1 MVIKILK
8 SKLFSAVIIA
18 GIGWLSLSFV
28 RIKMHEGMVNKEVGN
43 IETKIS
49 NLEKSNSSLERF
61 ISYIKHPSFME
72 KEARIQLNYKAE
84 GEEVVFV
91 YPDTSAKAGSESDD
105 FRKQL
110 AQMPNYLKWMYY
122 LLGY

>member
-8 SKLFSAVIIA
+8 SKWLLGIIIA
-18 GIGWLSLSFV
+18 GLGWLSLSFIN
-28 RIKMHEGMVNKEVGN
+28 IKVHEDIVNKEVN
-43 IETKIS
+43 NVQTKIS
-49 NLEKSNSSLERF
+49 NLQKNNSALERF
-61 ISYIKHPSFME
+61 ISYVKHPSFLE
-72 KEARIQLNYKAE
+72 KEARLQLNYKAA

-91 YPDTSAKAGSESDD
+91 YPDTNAKANSGSMD

-110 AQMPNYLKWMYY
+110 ALMPNYLKWVYY